1 VAGVDLHSHTTASD
15 GTLSP
20 AELVAEAAR
29 RGVRVLAITDHDSME
44 GIEPARAAARPP
56 LEVVPGIE
64 LNTEGAGGEIHVLGY
79 FLDHTTPWLVA
90 RLREFRAE
98 RLRRIYRICERLAAL
113 GLPLE
118 PAEVLARVQEGS
130 AGRPHVAQ
138 AMLARGYVGTVREA
152 FDRYLGTGKPAYVS
166 HDKLEP
172 RQACDLIRRA
182 GGVAVL
188 AHPGFQRDPEAL
200 IRELAGE
207 GRLDGVECYY
217 AEHTPEQTTGFL
229 GLCRELDLVATGG
242 SDFHGPPVRAAVL
255 GQPPVPWESYRA
267 LRRRAGLDTDRAV
280 P

>member
-1 VAGVDLHSHTTASD
+1 MAGVDLHSHTTASD
-15 GTLSP
+15 GTLTP
-20 AELVAEAAR
+20 AALVAEAAR
-29 RGVRVLAITDHDSME
+29 RRLRVLAITDHDSME

-79 FLDHTTPWLVA
+79 FLGSADTWAAPWLVA
-90 RLREFRAE
+90 RLREFREE
-98 RLRRIYRICERLAAL
+98 RLRRIHRICERLAAL
-113 GLPLE
+113 GLPLD

-172 RQACDLIRRA
+172 RQACDLIHRA

-188 AHPGFQRDPEAL
+188 AHPGFSRDAEPM

-207 GRLDGVECYY
+207 RRLDGVECYY
-217 AEHTPEQTTGFL
+217 AEHTPEQTAGFL

-255 GQPPVPWESYRA
+255 GQPPVPWEAYQA
-267 LRRRAGLDTDRAV
+267 LRRRAGL
-280 P
+280 PPS